1 VCETFRKCTLAFLNH
16 VSFSPALSI
25 LTAKSDDAS
34 TRDRI
39 FMRLVVHHGYESS
52 KESLF
57 RRQILFMRENPNTDF
72 YCLYNFKNGLPSFGV
87 YPVRDLPRVDPVW
100 VDSINRARRS
110 GGRMEIHLVEV
121 PDGAHDDLA
130 NGTRGNSRI
139 FPLRSSR
146 AYIQRGLR
154 AIASTLPATADES
167 TLDPEIQARV
177 QALLRMTRDVVQ
189 IHCE

>member
-57 RRQILFMRENPNTDF
+57 RRQILFLRENPNTDF
-72 YCLYNFKNGLPSFGV
+72 YCLYNFKDGLPCFGV

-130 NGTRGNSRI
+130 NGTRGNFRI

-146 AYIQRGLR
+146 ADIQRGSAPLR
-154 AIASTLPATADES
+154 VRFLLPRTRALSTRKFKRGFRPC
-167 TLDPEIQARV
+167 
-177 QALLRMTRDVVQ
+177 
-189 IHCE
+189 CE

>member
-1 VCETFRKCTLAFLNH
+1 VCETFRKHTLAFLNH

-72 YCLYNFKNGLPSFGV
+72 YCLYNFKDGLPCFGV

-146 AYIQRGLR
+146 ADIQRGLR

-177 QALLRMTRDVVQ
+177 QTLLRMTRDVVQ
-189 IHCE
+189 IHSE